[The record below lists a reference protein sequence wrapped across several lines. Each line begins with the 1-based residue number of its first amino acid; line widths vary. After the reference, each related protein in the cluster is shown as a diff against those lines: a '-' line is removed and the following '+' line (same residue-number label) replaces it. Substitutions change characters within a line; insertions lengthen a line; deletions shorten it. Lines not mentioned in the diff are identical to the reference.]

1 MSEQN
6 KPQKG
11 FRRWSTFTKR
21 SVALMVLILLGLA
34 LYRFRSVIPPLMI
47 AFLVAFIL
55 HSIVE
60 FLTSRLHISHGSATN
75 IVFLTLIVIMLGA
88 VAGPVSATIPSVRE
102 IVYFVEN
109 DLTELIT
116 EIDAFLDE
124 PIVIW
129 NYTLD
134 LSTISDELVGAI
146 RSFVSSVAEGTLDIV
161 REVASGIFWL
171 IIILTVA
178 FYLVKDSAR
187 FIEQFDNLSPPGY
200 REDAVRLRHQITD
213 VWNAFL
219 RGQLVMGLAMAVITT
234 VVCLTIG
241 LPYAPMM
248 GLIAGVTEFIPN
260 VGPILALIPAVL
272 VALFEGSRVFVT
284 MSHFWFAMLV
294 IGAYVVIQQVEG
306 NILIPRI
313 LGDSL
318 DLHPLL
324 VLISIIVGGNMAG
337 IIGMLLAAPV
347 LATLRVISNYIFCR
361 LYDRD
366 PFAEPE
372 KPPPQPG
379 LVARACQSVWCRL
392 MERAEKRREKASK
405 PRIRPARARDR
416 PAVDAI
422 CAQVWEGDDYVPRV
436 WDEWLADPH
445 GQLLTAEVNK
455 RVVGFGKLSRL
466 ADDEWWLEGLR
477 VDPAYRQQKIGG
489 LLHGHMVEKARQV
502 GRGTLRLGTHS
513 DNEPAHRLAACEG
526 FRHVATY
533 QRYRADPLPVE
544 TLSLRRLT
552 EQDLPAAW
560 ALAGESARYRASG
573 GLYEVLWRWKN
584 LTRERLARHLAA
596 GDAWGTGTQ
605 EELSALALVY
615 RSEETLSVGLVDG
628 QDEALAA
635 VLRELRELAAQLGCT
650 EILIKPLDDPALV
663 AAVESVGYE
672 QIQDKNLWIFELG
685 LEEEAVE

>member
-1 MSEQN
+1 
-6 KPQKG
+6 
-11 FRRWSTFTKR
+11 
-21 SVALMVLILLGLA
+21 
-34 LYRFRSVIPPLMI
+34 
-47 AFLVAFIL
+47 
-55 HSIVE
+55 
-60 FLTSRLHISHGSATN
+60 
-75 IVFLTLIVIMLGA
+75 
-88 VAGPVSATIPSVRE
+88 
-102 IVYFVEN
+102 
-109 DLTELIT
+109 
-116 EIDAFLDE
+116 
-124 PIVIW
+124 
-129 NYTLD
+129 
-134 LSTISDELVGAI
+134 
-146 RSFVSSVAEGTLDIV
+146 
-161 REVASGIFWL
+161 
-171 IIILTVA
+171 
-178 FYLVKDSAR
+178 
-187 FIEQFDNLSPPGY
+187 
-200 REDAVRLRHQITD
+200 
-213 VWNAFL
+213 
-219 RGQLVMGLAMAVITT
+219 
-234 VVCLTIG
+234 
-241 LPYAPMM
+241 
-248 GLIAGVTEFIPN
+248 
-260 VGPILALIPAVL
+260 
-272 VALFEGSRVFVT
+272 
-284 MSHFWFAMLV
+284 
-294 IGAYVVIQQVEG
+294 
-306 NILIPRI
+306 
-313 LGDSL
+313 
-318 DLHPLL
+318 
-324 VLISIIVGGNMAG
+324 
-337 IIGMLLAAPV
+337 
-347 LATLRVISNYIFCR
+347 
-361 LYDRD
+361 
-366 PFAEPE
+366 
-372 KPPPQPG
+372 
-379 LVARACQSVWCRL
+379 
-392 MERAEKRREKASK
+392 
-405 PRIRPARARDR
+405 
-416 PAVDAI
+416 
-422 CAQVWEGDDYVPRV
+422 VWEGDDYVPRV

>member
-21 SVALMVLILLGLA
+21 SVALMFLILLGLA
-34 LYRFRSVIPPLMI
+34 LYRFRSVLPPLMV

-75 IVFLTLIVIMLGA
+75 IVFLTLIVILLVA
-88 VAGPVSATIPSVRE
+88 VVAPVSAIPSVQQ

-109 DLTELIT
+109 DLSNIIT
-116 EIDAFLDE
+116 ETGAFLRE
-124 PIVIW
+124 PIQIW
-129 NYTLD
+129 HYTLD
-134 LSTISDELVGAI
+134 LSTISNELIGAA

-171 IIILTVA
+171 VIILTVA
-178 FYLVKDSAR
+178 FYLVKDAAG
-187 FIEQFDNLSPPGY
+187 FVEQLDNLSPPGY
-200 REDAVRLRHQITD
+200 REDTVRLRHQITD

-219 RGQLVMGLAMAVITT
+219 RGQLVMGLAMAVLTT
-234 VVCLTIG
+234 VVGLAIG
-241 LPYAPMM
+241 LPYAPIM

-260 VGPILALIPAVL
+260 VGPIVALVPAVL
-272 VALFEGSRVFVT
+272 VALFEGSHVFVA

-294 IGAYVVIQQVEG
+294 IGAYVVIQQIEG
-306 NILIPRI
+306 NLLVPRI

-318 DLHPLL
+318 HLHPLL
-324 VLISIIVGGNMAG
+324 VLISIIIGGNMAG

-372 KPPPQPG
+372 EKPPPQPG
-379 LVARACQSVWCRL
+379 LVARVCQSAWCRL
-392 MERAEKRREKASK
+392 MERAERRREKASK
-405 PRIRPARARDR
+405 PHIRPARAKDR
-416 PAVDAI
+416 PAVEAI
-422 CAQVWEGDDYVPRV
+422 CAQIWEGDDYVPRV
-436 WDEWLADPH
+436 WDSWLADPH
-445 GQLLTAEVNK
+445 GQLIIAEVNK
-455 RVVGFGKLSRL
+455 RVVGLGKLSRL

-477 VDPAYRQQKIGG
+477 VDPAHRRKKIGG
-489 LLHGHMVEKARQV
+489 LLHGHLVKKARRV
-502 GRGTLRLGTHS
+502 GRGTLRLGTRS
-513 DNEPAHRLAACEG
+513 DNEPVHRLAACDG
-526 FRHVATY
+526 FRRVATY
-533 QRYRADPLPVE
+533 QRYRADPLAVE
-544 TLSLRRLT
+544 ASSLRRLT

-573 GLYEVLWRWKN
+573 GLYEVFWRWKN
-584 LTRERLARHLAA
+584 LTRERLAHHLAA
-596 GDAWGTGTQ
+596 GDVWGAGTQ

-615 RSEETLSVGLVDG
+615 QSEETLVVGLVDG
-628 QDEALAA
+628 KDEALAA
-635 VLRELRELAAQLGCT
+635 VLRGLRELAAQLGRT
-650 EILIKPLDDPALV
+650 EVLIKPLDDPALV
-663 AAVESVGYE
+663 AAVELAGYE

-685 LEEEAVE
+685 LEEVTE